1 MCGSGKKRL
10 QTKAEERG
18 QQSTALDN
26 QRAQDMQDRLA
37 ERRGSIDIPEQRKT
51 AQTAA
56 TGQLETGGFDPGVT
70 EKVRTGIEESKAP
83 ATRLAADTGFSGAG
97 REGYQEFAT
106 TGGFSPEQADRFRRA
121 GTRAVP
127 AIYGRAKEE
136 GERRLAL
143 QGGYSPGFESGMND
157 LTVLIFI
164 GFASI
169 GSNFPISSL
178 SRTILARAVFSCNE
192 YGARNKCL
200 GETKTRSG
208 ITFSLT
214 S

>member
-143 QGGYSPGFESGMND
+143 QGGYSPGFESGQAR
-157 LTVLIFI
+157 LTRQ
-164 GFASI
+164 AAQER
-169 GSNFPISSL
+169 P
-178 SRTILARAVFSCNE
+178 RTHR
-192 YGARNKCL
+192 
-200 GETKTRSG
+200 TKLVTRRK
-208 ITFSLT
+208 
-214 S
+214 